1 MNEKASSVQLTPF
14 TFDERQVRVIQGED
28 GDPRFVAKDVAEALG
43 YTWKGQSGSL
53 GHVPEEWKGV
63 CSVQTPSGRQQ
74 MAALTE
80 QGLYFFVARSD
91 KPKALPFQKWLAGE
105 VLPAIRQTGGYQ
117 LPAIQPDQARLTGEL
132 ALLECFC
139 TLNKPAPS
147 SRVALLEKIGSAHG
161 LNTAWLPG
169 YVEDAPEAGQGSLDT
184 DSATALL
191 KQYGVRIG
199 TKAFNDRLEE
209 IGILERRTRQARTSS
224 KTRGY
229 WCITD
234 KGQAYGKNITAPQCP
249 RETQPHW
256 YRDRFLDLLALV
268 GMEGAA

>member
-1 MNEKASSVQLTPF
+1 MNDKASSVQLTPF
-14 TFDERQVRVIQGED
+14 TFDERQVRVIQGDD

-43 YTWKGQSGSL
+43 YTWNGTSRI
-53 GHVPEEWKGV
+53 GHVPEEWRGV
-63 CSVQTPSGRQQ
+63 TSVVTPSGSQQ
-74 MAALTE
+74 MAVLTE

-91 KPKALPFQKWLAGE
+91 KSKALAFQKWLAGE

-117 LPAIQPDQARLTGEL
+117 LPAAQPDQARLTGEL

-139 TLNKPAPS
+139 TLNSPAPS
-147 SRVALLEKIGSAHG
+147 SRVTLLEKIGTAHG

-191 KQYGVRIG
+191 SEFGLRI
-199 TKAFNDRLEE
+199 TTPAFNRRLSDM
-209 IGILERRTRQARTSS
+209 GLLERRIRKSRSGP
-224 KTRGY
+224 KGY
-229 WCITD
+229 WCITG
-234 KGQAYGKNITAPQCP
+234 KGQAYGKNITAPQSP

>member
-1 MNEKASSVQLTPF
+1 MNEKASNVQLTPF

-28 GDPRFVAKDVAEALG
+28 GEPRFVAKDVAEALG
-43 YTWKGQSGSL
+43 YVWKGQSGSL

-63 CSVQTPSGRQQ
+63 CFVQTPSGRQQ

-117 LPAIQPDQARLTGEL
+117 LPAARPDQARLTGEL

-139 TLNKPAPS
+139 TLNNPAPS
-147 SRVALLEKIGSAHG
+147 SRVVLLEKIGSAHG

-169 YVEDAPEAGQGSLDT
+169 YVEDGPEAGQGSLDT

-191 KQYGVRIG
+191 AEFGVRI
-199 TKAFNDRLEE
+199 TAAVFNQRLAAM
-209 IGILERRTRQARTSS
+209 GILERRNRKARSGT
-224 KTRGY
+224 KAY
-229 WCITD
+229 WCVTD
-234 KGQAYGKNITAPQCP
+234 KGQAYGKNITAPQSP

-268 GMEGAA
+268 GMKGAA